1 MARVHHCYRGPSAF
15 PLCVVLALLLCVTA
29 RAQTGGISGR
39 VVVDNHGAFES
50 PNERIR
56 ILLKGPYEARSL
68 WSNPDGTF
76 ILRGLRVGKWDVRVA
91 HQNYNQPSSASALVE
106 SDTLTT
112 ISPNPILLKRF
123 KPAPPTNSGDTNS
136 LGTISGQVLVQ
147 NGDKL
152 EEPGVK
158 IRILARGAYE
168 SRSVFTSENGKFSI
182 NGFKGRCKLNI
193 MQNGFRQREEIYADV
208 DVPVTIIVETD
219 KTKRQGQ
226 DR

>member
-1 MARVHHCYRGPSAF
+1 MARVYHCSPGPSAF
-15 PLCVVLALLLCVTA
+15 PLGVVIALLLCVTA
-29 RAQTGGISGR
+29 RAQTGDISGR
-39 VVVDNHGAFES
+39 IVVDNQGAFES

-56 ILLKGPYEARSL
+56 ILFKGPYEARSF

-91 HQNYNQPSSASALVE
+91 HQNYSQSSSASALVE

-112 ISPNPILLKRF
+112 ISPNPILLKRL

-136 LGTISGQVLVQ
+136 RLGTISGQVLVQ

-152 EEPGVK
+152 EEPSVK

-168 SRSVFTSENGKFSI
+168 SRSVFTSRLPNSTHVLPTWTWE
-182 NGFKGRCKLNI
+182 
-193 MQNGFRQREEIYADV
+193 A
-208 DVPVTIIVETD
+208 
-219 KTKRQGQ
+219 
-226 DR
+226 